1 MSIQEIAALT
11 LAGCAVLT
19 DLRYGK
25 IRNPLIIAGWIA
37 GVLIFI
43 IPAVIYF
50 VHGLPADGVNELL
63 MLMGGVA
70 VPLILGAVLF
80 RLRMLGAG
88 DIKLL
93 SAIGAIVGCPQIL
106 RVIVWSVVF
115 GAAIAAAI
123 LIFCGGLASA
133 AERIRRFARES
144 LAAGRPVAY
153 RDGSDKSGDFHFSI
167 PVLMAVAVCAMR

>member
-80 RLRMLGAG
+80 RLRMLRGRRYQASVG
-88 DIKLL
+88 DRSDRGLPAD
-93 SAIGAIVGCPQIL
+93 SPGHRVERCVRGCDRGGDSHFL
-106 RVIVWSVVF
+106 RRACI
-115 GAAIAAAI
+115 
-123 LIFCGGLASA
+123 CGGADP
-133 AERIRRFARES
+133 E
-144 LAAGRPVAY
+144 
-153 RDGSDKSGDFHFSI
+153 
-167 PVLMAVAVCAMR
+167 VCA